1 MPRAQHPCARPLH
14 NSVRRGRGISLG
26 QLHAR
31 GEESATTGE
40 KPRNAKRTNTPFPY
54 VSRILSSP
62 RRMAASTAACL
73 LDSAP
78 LSHAWLACRLHTR
91 RCMCQIL
98 LLLPCLLSVCARTVC
113 PRAMQQAH
121 HRYVGGGFRHRE
133 AGDALRY
140 AAGQCSNRL
149 RIPETRGL
157 SLTDFTHAPQDF
169 PAYELKFNLPGR
181 GCILR
186 FDHRI
191 EWCAL
196 SLFFAS
202 ADFTPSACRGSGR
215 DTWRAAHFLLWTYVQ
230 ANC

>member
-1 MPRAQHPCARPLH
+1 MGLDSNTKVSEVLFVFAFVLPSPALRRSMAAACVQRDKTRRPPLRSARP
-14 NSVRRGRGISLG
+14 SPA
-26 QLHAR
+26 HA
-31 GEESATTGE
+31 
-40 KPRNAKRTNTPFPY
+40 
-54 VSRILSSP
+54 P

-215 DTWRAAHFLLWTYVQ
+215 GTSRARSAFVWTYVR
-230 ANC
+230 ANR